1 MKKIGF
7 IGAGNMASA
16 IAGGIISSG
25 IASPSEII
33 IFDKN
38 ISQYSKF
45 DSGCIRAINLVD
57 LVTNS
62 DYVFF
67 SIKPQNIKEILTEIK
82 PLNIKDK
89 VFVSICA
96 GITISSIESILGN
109 IKIIR
114 TMPNTPLMIGEGV
127 TALCRN
133 EAVSNEDF
141 EFVTSLFSSSGY
153 TKEVLESDIN
163 NITALTSSSP
173 AYVYLFAKAMRDGAN
188 KLGFNSEDTLE
199 MVCKTIIGSAKMIL
213 ASEKSVDDLIKMV
226 KSPNGTTE
234 RALNVFEECSFE
246 KIVADAMEACAKRAD
261 ELANMN

>member
-38 ISQYSKF
+38 IDQYAKF
-45 DSGCIRAINLVD
+45 DSECIKATTLAD
-57 LVTNS
+57 LVTNA

-96 GITISSIESILGN
+96 GITISSIESILG
-109 IKIIR
+109 KVLIR
-114 TMPNTPLMIGEGV
+114 IYP
-127 TALCRN
+127 
-133 EAVSNEDF
+133 
-141 EFVTSLFSSSGY
+141 
-153 TKEVLESDIN
+153 
-163 NITALTSSSP
+163 
-173 AYVYLFAKAMRDGAN
+173 FAK
-188 KLGFNSEDTLE
+188 F
-199 MVCKTIIGSAKMIL
+199 
-213 ASEKSVDDLIKMV
+213 
-226 KSPNGTTE
+226 GTVE
-234 RALNVFEECSFE
+234 
-246 KIVADAMEACAKRAD
+246 
-261 ELANMN
+261 